1 MFIHLSILGILLLD
15 TAALS
20 LVPECDPTIAN
31 RPGILVL
38 IVATAICS
46 FVSIVGSV
54 LVRVLPVCRGTTTTG
69 HVSTTLHILLS
80 VFDIFIGLSFQ

>member
-1 MFIHLSILGILLLD
+1 MFIHLSILGILVLD

-20 LVPECDPTIAN
+20 LVPECNQTIAN

-54 LVRVLPVCRGTTTTG
+54 LVRVLPVCRGTSSH
-69 HVSTTLHILLS
+69 HVSSTLHALLS
-80 VFDIFIGLSFQ
+80 VFDIFIGLSF